1 MGSLMRIQLKTI
13 QTVYTNCWSYSSL
26 SLLWILILKA
36 VPFGTWWRSFLCVV
50 IWRLSLLCCYLAR
63 VVRGFVVGRV
73 VLISLLWLVS
83 IVKASRAVVVYP
95 VQVFLFINY
104 QLGAALVSSFKK
116 VFIPTT
122 DFYYN
127 IITT

>member
-36 VPFGTWWRSFLCVV
+36 VPFGTWWRSFLCVF